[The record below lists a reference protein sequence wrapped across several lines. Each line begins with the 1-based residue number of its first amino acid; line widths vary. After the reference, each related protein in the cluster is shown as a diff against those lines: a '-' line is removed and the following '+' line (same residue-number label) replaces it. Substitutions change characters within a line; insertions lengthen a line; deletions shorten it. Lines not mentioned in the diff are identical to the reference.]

1 MQGQG
6 ENNRLRP
13 HTLQGLHSWA
23 MAPRILRASE
33 PSFRQQTVL
42 TGVWSLTAEV
52 PRVASTVIA
61 PTLVPSWASSLPP
74 AGSWAPNRPA

>member
-6 ENNRLRP
+6 GNNRLRP
-13 HTLQGLHSWA
+13 HTLQGLYSWA

-42 TGVWSLTAEV
+42 NGV
-52 PRVASTVIA
+52 
-61 PTLVPSWASSLPP
+61 
-74 AGSWAPNRPA
+74 